1 MAFDAHGGTRGRKR
15 TSNPLVRVANRL
27 MIWRTRRSES
37 ATLGPMKLLVLTT
50 TGRRSGVRRETP
62 LAWFP
67 SGPDSWLVVA
77 SANGA
82 AKNPDWYHNLAAS
95 PDDATI
101 EVGGRAVPVTAEQ
114 LHGREREAAL
124 ASIVQAAPNFGGYAK
139 KTDRE
144 LPVIRLTARP
154 APVAEAPPPA

>member
-1 MAFDAHGGTRGRKR
+1 MTFEAHGGSRGRKR
-15 TSNPLVRVANRL
+15 TSNPLVRAVNRV
-27 MIWRTRRSES
+27 MVWRTRRSES
-37 ATLGPMKLLVLTT
+37 ATLGSMKLLVLTT

-67 SGPDSWLVVA
+67 AGPDAWLVVA

-82 AKNPDWYHNLAAS
+82 AKNPDWYHNLAAQ

-101 EVGGRAVPVTAEQ
+101 EVGGRVVPVTAEQ
-114 LHGREREAAL
+114 LHGHEREAAL
-124 ASIVQAAPNFGGYAK
+124 AAIVEISPNFAGYND

-144 LPVIRLTARP
+144 IPVIRLTARP
-154 APVAEAPPPA
+154 APGA

>member
-1 MAFDAHGGTRGRKR
+1 MTFEAHSGTRGRKH
-15 TSNPLVRVANRL
+15 TSNPLVRAVNRV
-27 MIWRTRRSES
+27 MVWRTRRSAS

-50 TGRRSGVRRETP
+50 TGRQSGARRETP

-67 SGPDSWLVVA
+67 SGSDAWLVVA
-77 SANGA
+77 SANGS
-82 AKNPDWYHNLAAS
+82 AKNPDWFHNLAAH

-101 EVGGRAVPVTAEQ
+101 EVGGRVVPVTAEQ
-114 LHGREREAAL
+114 LHGREREAAM
-124 ASIVQAAPNFGGYAK
+124 ASIVQSAPNFGGYAK

-154 APVAEAPPPA
+154 APGA